1 LEVAFPPYRLDLTN
15 ERLWRADQEIRLRPK
30 TFAVL
35 RYLVDRPGRLVAASD
50 LLRSVW
56 PDVTVSDSMPRL
68 CIREIRAALRDDARR
83 PRYLE
88 TRVGR
93 GYRFVAPV
101 HPTLDPGTAAHPP
114 TPGTPIV
121 GRDAERARLEATLAR
136 VREGRRAIVF
146 VTGEPG
152 IGKTTL
158 VEAFLASEPAAA
170 RVGLGQCVEPYGRG
184 DPYLPL
190 IEALERLG
198 RSEGGRSVADAMQR
212 WAPTWLRQASALLDP
227 AEREVRARR
236 RGSTTPRGMLREL
249 AAFLEALTQEREL
262 IIWLEDLHWADASTL
277 EAIAFLARR
286 REPARLFLVA
296 TYRPAELGTADHP
309 LLRLTRELVLHRFAE
324 ELALGPL
331 TETAVGEYLAGR
343 LGASVS
349 PELTRYVHTR
359 TEGNPLFIVTVV
371 DDLLNRAAIEQA
383 NGAWTLRRIAS
394 EPGEVPDTLRQLLE
408 LQTERLSAADRRL
421 LEVSSVAGV
430 EFSTAAVAAS
440 LGQPILSVEAR
451 LASLARLG
459 QFIRARGPG
468 RWPDG
473 TLAHRFAFI
482 HALYQQVL
490 YTAIPA
496 ARASEWHGRI
506 GACLEAAYGAR
517 AFEIASELAMHCER
531 ARDTSGAL
539 RYFRLAGET
548 ALDRTAHGEAI
559 AHLSHALA
567 LVGELPEG
575 LPRTRAELEVLVTL
589 GPAWI
594 VANGYAA
601 PEVERTYE
609 RALAACRRLGAPRE
623 LARVLQG
630 LWNVRLVRGHLA
642 GAHALAREL
651 LVRARRRRD
660 AALLAR
666 AHAALGET
674 CFHRA
679 RLPEARRHLGRALAL
694 TRRHTPSTRRR
705 QDPRVAAYA
714 SWGLWMAGSPD
725 QARTLAREALAEAA
739 ALGHPHNRAFAL
751 GFSGFLAQFCGEDAL
766 VAERAAEQL
775 ALCREY
781 GIPYWLSWGVM
792 LEGWVLARQG
802 KMTEGLARMR
812 EGLLAYRATGAEVG
826 VPHFLVVLAEGHA
839 EADRVEEAGRLLD
852 EAMAVGRRTG
862 NRYVEAEHWRVRARL
877 LDRARRSAGRA
888 SGSGA
893 SDTPEG
899 SLRRALALT
908 RRQGMRAFE
917 LRAATALSRLWR
929 DQGRVAEARRL
940 LGPLCRWFT
949 EGADTADVS
958 AARALLAEISEAPRP
973 SVVGA
978 RRGSTGQPKN
988 SSTSITGASFRAE
1001 HTKKQTASRRSRGR
1015 PLGRTCTEEPGH
1027 RPPLALDG

>member
-1 LEVAFPPYRLDLTN
+1 LEVAFPPYRLDLTDQ
-15 ERLWRADQEIRLRPK
+15 RLWRADQEIRLRPK

-35 RYLVDRPGRLVAASD
+35 RYLVERPGRLVAASD

-101 HPTLDPGTAAHPP
+101 HPTLDRGTAAHPP
-114 TPGTPIV
+114 TPGAPIV
-121 GRDAERARLEATLAR
+121 GRDAERARLEAALAR

-158 VEAFLASEPAAA
+158 VEAFLASEPGAAA

-198 RSEGGRSVADAMQR
+198 RSQGGKSVADAMR
-212 WAPTWLRQASALLDP
+212 RRAPTWLKHASAFLDP
-227 AEREVRARR
+227 AEREERPRR

-249 AAFLEALTQEREL
+249 AALLEALTQEREL
-262 IIWLEDLHWADASTL
+262 IVWLEDLHWADASTL

-309 LLRLTRELVLHRFAE
+309 LARLTRELVVHRFAE

-343 LGASVS
+343 LGAPVS

-383 NGAWTLRRIAS
+383 DGAWTLRRTAS
-394 EPGEVPDTLRQLLE
+394 EPVEIPDTLRQLLE
-408 LQTERLSAADRRL
+408 LQTERLSADDRRL

-451 LASLARLG
+451 LADLARLG
-459 QFIRARGPG
+459 RFIRARGPG
-468 RWPDG
+468 VWPDG

-482 HALYQQVL
+482 HALHQQVL
-490 YTAIPA
+490 YAAIPA
-496 ARASEWHGRI
+496 GRAREWHGRI
-506 GACLEAAYGAR
+506 GACLEAGYGAG
-517 AFEIASELAMHCER
+517 ASEIAAELAMHFER
-531 ARDTSGAL
+531 ARDTIGAL
-539 RYFRLAGET
+539 KYLRLAGET
-548 ALDRTAHGEAI
+548 ALGRTAHGEAI
-559 AHLSHALA
+559 GHLSRALG
-567 LVGELPEG
+567 LVEG
-575 LPRTRAELEVLVTL
+575 LSDGPARARAELEVLVTL

-594 VANGYAA
+594 VAHGYAA

-609 RALAACRRLGAPRE
+609 RALAACRRLGVPRD
-623 LARVLQG
+623 LPRVLQG

-642 GAHALAREL
+642 GARALAGEL
-651 LVRARRRRD
+651 LARARRRRD
-660 AALLAR
+660 PVLLAR

-674 CFHRA
+674 SFHLA
-679 RLPEARRHLGRALAL
+679 RLPEARRHLALALAL
-694 TRRHTPSTRRR
+694 TRRHVPSARRR

-714 SWGLWMAGSPD
+714 SWGFWMAGYPD
-725 QARTLAREALAEAA
+725 RARTLAREALAQAA

-751 GFSGFLAQFCGEDAL
+751 GFSAFLAQFCGEDAL
-766 VAERAAEQL
+766 VAARATEQL

-802 KMTEGLARMR
+802 RTTEGLAQMR

-839 EADRVEEAGRLLD
+839 DADRVEEAARLLD
-852 EAMAVGRRTG
+852 EAMDLGRRTG

-877 LDRARRSAGRA
+877 LSGARRPAARVSSAGKRE
-888 SGSGA
+888 
-893 SDTPEG
+893 TPEACLG
-899 SLRRALALT
+899 RALALA
-908 RRQGMRAFE
+908 RRQEMRAFE
-917 LRAATALSRLWR
+917 LRAVTALSRLWWTR
-929 DQGRVAEARRL
+929 GRAVAARRL
-940 LGPLCRWFT
+940 LEPICRWFT
-949 EGADTADVS
+949 EGADTADVR
-958 AARALLAEISEAPRP
+958 AARALLAEITMPRDRAPREP
-973 SVVGA
+973 DVEGEVQFVAPACPRDSSPGV
-978 RRGSTGQPKN
+978 STGAGQ
-988 SSTSITGASFRAE
+988 
-1001 HTKKQTASRRSRGR
+1001 HT
-1015 PLGRTCTEEPGH
+1015 
-1027 RPPLALDG
+1027 

>member
-83 PRYLE
+83 PRYVE

-101 HPTLDPGTAAHPP
+101 HPMLDPGTAVHPP

-121 GRDAERARLEATLAR
+121 GRDAERARLQATLAR

-158 VEAFLASEPAAA
+158 VETFLASEEPSTA
-170 RVGLGQCVEPYGRG
+170 RVGLGQCVEQYGRG

-198 RSEGGRSVADAMQR
+198 RGEGGRSVAEAMRR
-212 WAPTWLRQASALLDP
+212 WAPIWLRQASPPLDP
-227 AEREVRARR
+227 AEREERARR

-249 AAFLEALTQEREL
+249 AALLEALTQEREL

-286 REPARLFLVA
+286 REPARLLLVA
-296 TYRPAELGTADHP
+296 SYRPAELDTADHP

-324 ELALGPL
+324 EVALGPL
-331 TETAVGEYLAGR
+331 TATAVGEYLAGR
-343 LGASVS
+343 LGGSIS
-349 PELTRYVHTR
+349 PELTRYVHAR
-359 TEGNPLFIVTVV
+359 TEGNPLFFVTIV
-371 DDLLNRAAIEQA
+371 DDLLNRAVIEQA
-383 NGAWTLRRIAS
+383 DGVWTLRRIAS

-408 LQTERLSAADRRL
+408 LQTERLSADDRHM
-421 LEVSSVAGV
+421 LEIASVAGV
-430 EFSTAAVAAS
+430 EFSTATVAVS

-451 LASLARLG
+451 LASLAHLG
-459 QFIRARGPG
+459 RFIRARAPA

-496 ARASEWHGRI
+496 ARAREWHGRI
-506 GACLEAAYGAR
+506 AACLEAGYGAR
-517 AFEIASELAMHCER
+517 AFEIAAELAMHCER

-539 RYFRLAGET
+539 RYLRLAGET

-567 LVGELPEG
+567 LVEELPDG
-575 LPRTRAELEVLVTL
+575 LPRTRAELEVLVAL
-589 GPAWI
+589 GPASI
-594 VANGYAA
+594 VVNGYAA

-651 LVRARRRRD
+651 LARARRRHD
-660 AALLAR
+660 PALLAR
-666 AHAALGET
+666 AHAVLGET

-694 TRRHTPSTRRR
+694 TRRHAPTARRR

-714 SWGLWMAGSPD
+714 SWGLWMAGYPD
-725 QARTLAREALAEAA
+725 QARALAREALAEAG

-751 GFSGFLAQFCGEDAL
+751 GFSAFLAQFCGEDAL
-766 VAERAAEQL
+766 VAERTAEQL
-775 ALCREY
+775 ALCREF

-792 LEGWVLARQG
+792 LDGWVLARQG
-802 KMTEGLARMR
+802 KTSEGLARMR

-826 VPHFLVVLAEGHA
+826 VPHFLVVLAEAHA
-839 EADRVEEAGRLLD
+839 DADRVEEAGRLLG
-852 EAMAVGRRTG
+852 EGIAVGRRTG
-862 NRYVEAEHWRVRARL
+862 NRYTEAEHWRVRARL
-877 LDRARRSAGRA
+877 LDRARRSVVRA
-888 SGSGA
+888 SWAGA

-899 SLRRALALT
+899 CLRRALSLT

-929 DQGRVAEARRL
+929 DHGRVAEARRL

-958 AARALLAEISEAPRP
+958 AARALLAELSEAPRP
-973 SVVGA
+973 SVA
-978 RRGSTGQPKN
+978 REP
-988 SSTSITGASFRAE
+988 RAVRQDHRRTRRPRANADAVPE
-1001 HTKKQTASRRSRGR
+1001 RFGPSRAVFRRSVS
-1015 PLGRTCTEEPGH
+1015 RTRVP
-1027 RPPLALDG
+1027 

>member
-35 RYLVDRPGRLVAASD
+35 RYLVDRPGR
-50 LLRSVW
+50 LRSVW

-121 GRDAERARLEATLAR
+121 GRDAEWARLKATLAR

-158 VEAFLASEPAAA
+158 VEAFLASGPAAA

-198 RSEGGRSVADAMQR
+198 RSEGGRSVAEAMQR

-227 AEREVRARR
+227 DEREVRARR

-262 IIWLEDLHWADASTL
+262 IMWLEDLHWADASTL

-309 LLRLTRELVLHRFAE
+309 LLRLTRELVPHRFAE

-459 QFIRARGPG
+459 RFIRARGPG

-496 ARASEWHGRI
+496 ARASEWPGQI

-531 ARDTSGAL
+531 ARDPSGAL

-567 LVGELPEG
+567 LVEELPEG
-575 LPRTRAELEVLVTL
+575 LPRTRAGLEVLVTL
-589 GPAWI
+589 GSAWI

-609 RALAACRRLGAPRE
+609 RALAACRRLGAPRG
-623 LARVLQG
+623 ARPG
-630 LWNVRLVRGHLA
+630 PA
-642 GAHALAREL
+642 GTVERPACSWASGRRP
-651 LVRARRRRD
+651 RARPGAPGACPAAPGRCAARPRPRGPRRD
-660 AALLAR
+660 VLPSSPPARGAPASRPRPR
-666 AHAALGET
+666 AHAPPHPEHAAAAGPAGGGVRELGIVDGRLSRSGP
-674 CFHRA
+674 HARA
-679 RLPEARRHLGRALAL
+679 RGSRRGRRPGPPAQPRVRPWLHRLSRAVLRGGRA
-694 TRRHTPSTRRR
+694 R
-705 QDPRVAAYA
+705 
-714 SWGLWMAGSPD
+714 
-725 QARTLAREALAEAA
+725 
-739 ALGHPHNRAFAL
+739 
-751 GFSGFLAQFCGEDAL
+751 
-766 VAERAAEQL
+766 
-775 ALCREY
+775 
-781 GIPYWLSWGVM
+781 
-792 LEGWVLARQG
+792 
-802 KMTEGLARMR
+802 
-812 EGLLAYRATGAEVG
+812 
-826 VPHFLVVLAEGHA
+826 
-839 EADRVEEAGRLLD
+839 
-852 EAMAVGRRTG
+852 
-862 NRYVEAEHWRVRARL
+862 
-877 LDRARRSAGRA
+877 GRA
-888 SGSGA
+888 SG
-893 SDTPEG
+893 
-899 SLRRALALT
+899 
-908 RRQGMRAFE
+908 
-917 LRAATALSRLWR
+917 RAA
-929 DQGRVAEARRL
+929 
-940 LGPLCRWFT
+940 GPLPRVRDPVLAQLGSDAGRMGT
-949 EGADTADVS
+949 RPTGEDDGRARPDARG
-958 AARALLAEISEAPRP
+958 AAR
-973 SVVGA
+973 V
-978 RRGSTGQPKN
+978 
-988 SSTSITGASFRAE
+988 
-1001 HTKKQTASRRSRGR
+1001 
-1015 PLGRTCTEEPGH
+1015 PGH
-1027 RPPLALDG
+1027 RR